1 MSRARQ
7 AQFEGIAFFLIIA
20 AFVAI
25 TLIGIL

>member
-7 AQFEGIAFFLIIA
+7 SQIEGVAFFLIIA

-25 TLIGIL
+25 TLVGIL